1 MRVKDGGGNNPIPLA
16 TPPSSFGGFMEYS
29 FSVEIA
35 TKYGVEVAIIYKHIL
50 FWIMKNKAHN
60 KNFRDGSYWT
70 YFSINS
76 LQSIFP
82 FFSIKQ
88 LRTILDKM
96 KEKEII
102 KVGNY
107 NSQKYDRTLWYAFVE
122 EPEDLKRIIPI
133 GTEEGCPEKGKSI
146 CPNGQMELP
155 ETANGCSEK
164 GKPIPYIKPY
174 IKTDKIDNVLAP
186 TKKFVKPTIE
196 EIKSYCNEKGIKIDA
211 ERFYY
216 YHDARGWMM
225 GKYKMKNWKS
235 AVRTWERFSSSKGS
249 AANEFLELGRK

>member
-1 MRVKDGGGNNPIPLA
+1 
-16 TPPSSFGGFMEYS
+16 MEYS
-29 FSVEIA
+29 FSVEVA
-35 TKYGVEVAIIYKHIL
+35 TKYGVEIAIIYKHIL

-122 EPEDLKRIIPI
+122 EPEDLKRIIPV
-133 GTEEGCPEKGKSI
+133 GTEEGCSEKGKSI

-174 IKTDKIDNVLAP
+174 IKTDKVDNILST
-186 TKKFVKPTIE
+186 TKKFVKPTTEQIQAYCK
-196 EIKSYCNEKGIKIDA
+196 EIRANINA
-211 ERFYY
+211 EQFYDY
-216 YHDARGWMM
+216 YESKGWMI
-225 GKYKMKNWKS
+225 GKNKMKDWKA
-235 AVRTWERFSSSKGS
+235 AVRTWKRNRAENETKSV
-249 AANEFLELGRK
+249 ANEFLELGRK

>member
-1 MRVKDGGGNNPIPLA
+1 MD
-16 TPPSSFGGFMEYS
+16 YS
-29 FSVEIA
+29 FNVEVATKYSVEIA
-35 TKYGVEVAIIYKHIL
+35 IVYKHIL

-102 KVGNY
+102 KIGNY

-122 EPEDLKRIIPI
+122 EPEELKRIVPV
-133 GTEEGCPEKGKSI
+133 GTEEGCSEKGKSI
-146 CPNGQMELP
+146 CPNGQMEVP
-155 ETANGCSEK
+155 KKENGVSQM
-164 GKPIPYIKPY
+164 GLPIPYNKTD
-174 IKTDKIDNVLAP
+174 IKTNN
-186 TKKFVKPTIE
+186 KKDISYSETPKRFVPPTIE
-196 EIKSYCNEKGIKIDA
+196 EIKAYCNDKRISIDV

-235 AVRTWERFSSSKGS
+235 AVRTWERFSSSKNNT
-249 AANEFLELGRK
+249 ANEFLELGRKQ